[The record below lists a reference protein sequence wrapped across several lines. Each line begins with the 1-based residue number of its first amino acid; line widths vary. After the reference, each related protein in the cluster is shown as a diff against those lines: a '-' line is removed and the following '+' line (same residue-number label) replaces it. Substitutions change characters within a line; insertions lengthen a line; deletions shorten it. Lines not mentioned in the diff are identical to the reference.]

1 MDTNSFI
8 KRIDETIDEKWPEIV
23 AMSDAFAAAPETSGR
38 EFKTSRRLV
47 DVLEEAG
54 FDVEY
59 PYMGLPTAFKAKA
72 GRKGRG
78 GRAAILVEYDA
89 LPDVGH
95 ACGHN
100 LHGSMSILAALSL
113 LPLMK
118 ELDGELL
125 VIGTPAEETD
135 GAKVKMAADGAFDG
149 CDFAM
154 MIHSSCGASV
164 IRCGTLAMD
173 ALEFTFTGAPAH
185 AAAAPWKGRN
195 ALNGL
200 QLFFHAIDMY
210 RQHVIPEARMHGV
223 IVNGGSV
230 PNVVPDKAVG
240 HFYFRAPKRAY
251 LDKMI
256 EQVFNC
262 ARGAALATNTE
273 VEWRHFEASFMD
285 MRPNAAAEKMVED
298 VYKEVGVPCVP
309 GPIEFGSSDVGDVTY
324 HCPAVQPLIDISGG
338 VVYPG
343 HTPEFAK
350 AAVSAEGH
358 LAMKNGA
365 RIIARGV
372 LRSLTDPELRDRMW
386 ADFKAEK
393 EADKE

>member
-1 MDTNSFI
+1 MDTESLN
-8 KRIDETIDEKWPEIV
+8 KRIDETIDEKWPEMV
-23 AMSDAFAAAPETSGR
+23 AMSDAFAAAPEISGR
-38 EFKTSRRLV
+38 EFKTSRKLV

-59 PYMGLPTAFKAKA
+59 PYMGLPTAFKARA
-72 GRKGRG
+72 GRKGNG

-100 LHGSMSILAALSL
+100 LHGSMSVLSALAL

-118 ELDGELL
+118 EIEGELL

-135 GAKVKMAADGAFDG
+135 GAKVKMAAEGAFDG
-149 CDFAM
+149 CDLALMF
-154 MIHSSCGASV
+154 HCSCGAS
-164 IRCGTLAMD
+164 IIKCRTLAMD
-173 ALEFTFTGAPAH
+173 AMEFTFTGAPAH
-185 AAAAPWKGRN
+185 AASAPWEGRN

-230 PNVVPDKAVG
+230 PNIVPDKAVG

-251 LDKMI
+251 LDKMM
-256 EQVFNC
+256 EQILNC
-262 ARGAALATNTE
+262 ARGAALATKTE
-273 VEWRHFEASFMD
+273 VEWRNFEASFMD
-285 MRPNAAAEKMVED
+285 ILPNEALED
-298 VYKEVGVPCVP
+298 MLGEEFKKVGVPFSNEP
-309 GPIEFGSSDVGDVTY
+309 APFGSSDVGDVTY
-324 HCPAVQPLIDISGG
+324 HCPAAQPMLDISDG

-358 LAMKNGA
+358 EAMKKGA
-365 RIIARGV
+365 RILARAI
-372 LRSLTDPELRDRMW
+372 LRTLTEPELREKMW
-386 ADFKAEK
+386 TDFKK
-393 EADKE
+393 ELEAGKE

>member
-8 KRIDETIDEKWPEIV
+8 KRIDETIDEKWPEMV
-23 AMSDAFAAAPETSGR
+23 AMSDAFAAAPEISGR
-38 EFKTSRRLV
+38 EFKTSRKLV

-72 GRKGRG
+72 GRKGNG

-118 ELDGELL
+118 EIEGELL
-125 VIGTPAEETD
+125 VIGTPAEESD
-135 GAKVKMAADGAFDG
+135 GAKVKMAAEGAFDG

-154 MIHSSCGASV
+154 MIHSNCGFSA
-164 IRCGTLAMD
+164 IHCNALAMD
-173 ALEFTFTGAPAH
+173 ALEFTFIGTPAH
-185 AAAAPWKGRN
+185 AAAAPWEGRN

-200 QLFFHAIDMY
+200 QLFFHAIDML
-210 RQHVIPEARMHGV
+210 RQHVKPEARMHGV
-223 IVNGGSV
+223 VVNGGSV

-240 HFYFRAPKRAY
+240 HFYFRAATRGY
-251 LDKMI
+251 LDKMLELI
-256 EQVFNC
+256 YNC
-262 ARGAALATNTE
+262 ARGAALATNTD
-273 VEWRHFEASFMD
+273 VEWRNFEASFKD
-285 MRPNAAAEKMVED
+285 MLHNKPAEQMITDIFE
-298 VYKEVGVPCVP
+298 EVGVSCK
-309 GPIEFGSSDVGDVTY
+309 ENTDFGSSDVGDVTY
-324 HCPAVQPLIDISGG
+324 HCPALQPLIDISGG

-350 AAVSAEGH
+350 AAVSEEGH
-358 LAMKNGA
+358 EAMKKGA
-365 RIIARGV
+365 RIIARAI
-372 LRSLTDPELRDRMW
+372 LRALTEPELRAQMW
-386 ADFKAEK
+386 DDFKK
-393 EADKE
+393 ELEAGKE